1 MTLIGALH
9 NISRSLGCTLLLASS
24 DGKMMAL
31 SFIGGEL
38 VLYFAYKIVRRDL
51 WYWPRLE
58 GPIAIIISFLGRAV
72 IKVLVDFSGLLHA
85 R

>member
-1 MTLIGALH
+1 MIGALH
-9 NISRSLGCTLLLASS
+9 NMSRSLGCALLLASS
-24 DGKMMAL
+24 DGNMMAL
-31 SFIGGEL
+31 SFIVGEL
-38 VLYFAYKIVRRDL
+38 VLYFTYKIARRDL

-72 IKVLVDFSGLLHA
+72 IKILADFGGCLHA